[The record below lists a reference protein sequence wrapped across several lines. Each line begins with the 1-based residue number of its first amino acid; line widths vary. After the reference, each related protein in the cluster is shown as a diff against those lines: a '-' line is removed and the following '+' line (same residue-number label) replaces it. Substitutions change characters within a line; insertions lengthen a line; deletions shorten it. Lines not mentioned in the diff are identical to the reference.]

1 MHTAIL
7 CMNVEIDTNQFRRKR
22 CAHYLIFLF
31 SFSRFLSH
39 TETNTRITLSFSLS
53 LARFQNRKR
62 LNELRN
68 FIEKIIPQNIYTYAV
83 VRVCRTYFTYRP
95 KTESCTTMC
104 SCVCVCESKHH
115 HSIQFCYIVHFPLAC
130 SLSLPLSHFVHI
142 LSSMIITFLFPS
154 IISCYL
160 FLAQSKETKNVRI
173 LITVNYICSIM
184 DFNRLDRVGK
194 ENVLW

>member
-1 MHTAIL
+1 MQNEEKIGKKHSSFGKAVLLRKWQRVAHSNDDMHTCVLFSEYTQHKTHTPVHSYILRLSLSLSFSASQCVYTYVLCVMHTAIL

-39 TETNTRITLSFSLS
+39 TETHTRITLSFSLS

-104 SCVCVCESKHH
+104 SCVCV
-115 HSIQFCYIVHFPLAC
+115 
-130 SLSLPLSHFVHI
+130 
-142 LSSMIITFLFPS
+142 
-154 IISCYL
+154 
-160 FLAQSKETKNVRI
+160 
-173 LITVNYICSIM
+173 
-184 DFNRLDRVGK
+184 
-194 ENVLW
+194 

>member
-1 MHTAIL
+1 MQNEEKIGKKHSSFGKAVLLRKWQRVAHSNDDMHTCVHSIKHIHPYIRIYYVSLSLSFSASQCVYTYVLCVMHTAIL

-39 TETNTRITLSFSLS
+39 TETHTRITLSFSLS

-104 SCVCVCESKHH
+104 SCVCV
-115 HSIQFCYIVHFPLAC
+115 
-130 SLSLPLSHFVHI
+130 
-142 LSSMIITFLFPS
+142 
-154 IISCYL
+154 
-160 FLAQSKETKNVRI
+160 
-173 LITVNYICSIM
+173 
-184 DFNRLDRVGK
+184 
-194 ENVLW
+194 